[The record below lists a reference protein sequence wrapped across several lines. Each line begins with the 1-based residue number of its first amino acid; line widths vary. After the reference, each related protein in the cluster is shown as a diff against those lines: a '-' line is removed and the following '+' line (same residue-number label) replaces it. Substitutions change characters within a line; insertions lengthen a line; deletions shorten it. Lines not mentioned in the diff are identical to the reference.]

1 MIVIEEKPAIDR
13 HLARLRRA
21 DQRVFVGPRREWLD
35 RILDLHQITVD
46 RSTRDYWE
54 GAKIPLRYPL
64 SLLDDDERRSRV
76 SKVSFDNEG
85 AVDEGLLPQLA

>member
-1 MIVIEEKPAIDR
+1 MEIVLENKPAIDR

-21 DQRVFVGPRREWLD
+21 DESVFVGPGREWLD

-46 RSTRDYWE
+46 QGRDYWCGE
-54 GAKIPLRYPL
+54 QIPLRYPL

-76 SKVSFDNEG
+76 SKLSFDVSA
-85 AVDEGLLPQLA
+85 AVEQGLLAPA

>member
-1 MIVIEEKPAIDR
+1 MEIVLESKPAIDQ

-21 DQRVFVGPRREWLD
+21 DQSVLVGADREWLD

-46 RSTRDYWE
+46 PGRDYWFGE
-54 GAKIPLRYPL
+54 RIPLRYPL

-76 SKVSFDNEG
+76 SKLSFDLSA
-85 AVDEGLLPQLA
+85 AVGQGLFAPK